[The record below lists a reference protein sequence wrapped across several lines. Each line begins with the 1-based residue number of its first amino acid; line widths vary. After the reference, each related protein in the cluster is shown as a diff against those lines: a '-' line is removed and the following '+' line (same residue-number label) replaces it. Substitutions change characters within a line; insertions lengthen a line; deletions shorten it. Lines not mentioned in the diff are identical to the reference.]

1 MNRELYMPVI
11 RAIVTLVL
19 VILVKLAAMLTLRD
33 TRTVYTVLD
42 IALSLAVVII
52 LLKFRLEFNRQLAIS
67 KPDFPEARS
76 FITGLALLLVIL
88 TLYWAFAPYSGVLPE
103 DSYNILFFIL
113 ALVPVYLLWSILNKN
128 AGRLSE
134 VLLLSSREEK
144 RTCSCGCE
152 NPGTAG
158 FCNRCGSPL
167 Q

>member
-11 RAIVTLVL
+11 QAIVALVL
-19 VILVKLAAMLTLRD
+19 VILVKLAAILTLRD
-33 TRTVYTVLD
+33 TRTVYAVVD

-52 LLKFRLEFNRQLAIS
+52 LLKFRLEFNRQLVIS

-88 TLYWAFAPYSGVLPE
+88 TLYWAFAPYSGVLPD

-113 ALVPVYLLWSILNKN
+113 ALVPVYLLWNILNKN

>member
-1 MNRELYMPVI
+1 MNRELYMPVM
-11 RAIVTLVL
+11 RAIVALVL
-19 VILVKLAAMLTLRD
+19 VILVKFAAMLTLRD
-33 TRTVYTVLD
+33 TRTVYSVVD
-42 IALSLAVVII
+42 IALSLAVVIV
-52 LLKFRLEFNRQLAIS
+52 LLKFRLEFNRQLAVS

-76 FITGLALLLVIL
+76 FITGLVLLLVIL
-88 TLYWAFAPYSGVLPE
+88 TLYWTFVPYSGTFP
-103 DSYNILFFIL
+103 DGSYNILFFIL

-134 VLLLSSREEK
+134 VLLISMREEK